1 MKKFKLLM
9 RSSYLI
15 VLLEIF
21 YYLRISP
28 QVIGTHFVSDNTPD
42 SFGSKYQLF
51 LWELLILIM
60 GESIILIEKDWR
72 VKNKLDNLPGLLS
85 REYRLL
91 IVPIVITILA
101 GFMMF
106 KQISV

>member
-28 QVIGTHFVSDNTPD
+28 QVIGTYFVSDNTPD
-42 SFGSKYQLF
+42 SFGSKY
-51 LWELLILIM
+51 
-60 GESIILIEKDWR
+60 
-72 VKNKLDNLPGLLS
+72 
-85 REYRLL
+85 
-91 IVPIVITILA
+91 
-101 GFMMF
+101 
-106 KQISV
+106 

>member
-21 YYLRISP
+21 YYLRIAP
-28 QVIGTHFVSDNTPD
+28 QVVGTHFFGDNSPD

-51 LWELLILIM
+51 S
-60 GESIILIEKDWR
+60 G
-72 VKNKLDNLPGLLS
+72 N
-85 REYRLL
+85 Y
-91 IVPIVITILA
+91 
-101 GFMMF
+101 
-106 KQISV
+106 